1 MPRWPIYS
9 SRGSMLLGVAVG
21 FVSPI
26 IDHIICILWDDAQ
39 LLAAYLSITSE
50 ISSTI
55 LGELARGLVEEN

>member
-1 MPRWPIYS
+1 M
-9 SRGSMLLGVAVG
+9 AVG

-26 IDHIICILWDDAQ
+26 IVHIICIFWDDAH

-55 LGELARGLVEEN
+55 LGELASGLVEEN